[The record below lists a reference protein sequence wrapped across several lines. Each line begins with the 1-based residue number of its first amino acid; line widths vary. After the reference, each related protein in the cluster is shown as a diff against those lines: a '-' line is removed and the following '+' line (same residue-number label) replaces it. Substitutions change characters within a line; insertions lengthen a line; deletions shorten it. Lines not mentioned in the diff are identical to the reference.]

1 MYLQFVEGGEPR
13 VLKHCGL
20 APDLLALSR
29 KKTRSRIYNMRETK
43 NMTHNKKLK
52 VLLKIFKIF
61 KCSNLLQ
68 TKVCKQVITH
78 KYTEEILLSH
88 AIIRVISRFVND
100 DFHHFKA
107 LRTAEALYKYYSY
120 IHFFITQFILI
131 YCISRNTQM
140 CIQITFN
147 FLLTKLPFCSTLTTI
162 CNSKWHTTGHPQHPL
177 R

>member
-1 MYLQFVEGGEPR
+1 
-13 VLKHCGL
+13 
-20 APDLLALSR
+20 
-29 KKTRSRIYNMRETK
+29 MRETK

-61 KCSNLLQ
+61 KYSNLLQ

-107 LRTAEALYKYYSY
+107 LRTAEA
-120 IHFFITQFILI
+120 
-131 YCISRNTQM
+131 
-140 CIQITFN
+140 
-147 FLLTKLPFCSTLTTI
+147 
-162 CNSKWHTTGHPQHPL
+162 
-177 R
+177 